1 MNWKSQFES
10 IGVYLPEKRLSTKE
24 IVSNIDLPA
33 IKKFEL
39 LTGIKERRVCS
50 PGEDSYT
57 LAFSAARDCLN
68 HSKYQAKDL
77 DLILCCS
84 ISKHIDESSYQ
95 YEPPLSIYIKDY
107 IGAKAAINFDITNAC
122 AGMLTG
128 VYIADSFIQRGAIRS
143 CMVVSGEY
151 ITSLKDHAVANSR
164 KIMSSELASL
174 TVGDAGAAVILE
186 RVTNGGEGLVAS
198 NFTTISKYN
207 HLCIGKQSRK
217 SPGFFMKTKAKKIH
231 QVSISS
237 SKAIVRAALKE
248 NNLSFDQIDYVIPHQ
263 TSRSSILSG
272 AKDYTVYFGTRP
284 GKIIINLRN
293 YGNTASTTHFLALYR
308 YLNEKR
314 FRQGDRI
321 MLLSF
326 ASGLVIGVVIFPMK
340 RMVKQYGNK
349 N

>member
-10 IGVYLPEKRLSTKE
+10 IGVYIPENRLNTKD
-24 IVSNIDLPA
+24 IVGNLDLPA

-57 LAFSAARDCLN
+57 LAVCAARDCLN

-77 DLILCCS
+77 DMILCCS
-84 ISKHIDESSYQ
+84 ISKHIGENSYQ
-95 YEPPLSIYIKDY
+95 YEPPLSIYIKDT
-107 IGAKAAINFDITNAC
+107 IGAEESINFDITNAC

-128 VYIADSFIQRGAIRS
+128 VYIADNFIQRGVIRS

-151 ITSLKDHAVANSR
+151 ITNLKDHASKNIRSA
-164 KIMSSELASL
+164 MSSELASL

-186 RVTNGGEGLVAS
+186 RVPNSGEGLDVS
-198 NFTTISKYN
+198 NFTTLSKYN
-207 HLCIGKQSRK
+207 QLCIGKQSRK
-217 SPGFFMKTKAKKIH
+217 FPGFFMKTKAKKIH
-231 QVSISS
+231 QVSISNS
-237 SKAIVRAALKE
+237 TLFVKQALEKS
-248 NNLSFDQIDYVIPHQ
+248 NLSFEQIDYFIPHQ
-263 TSRSSILSG
+263 TSRSSIFSG
-272 AKDYTVYFGTRP
+272 AKHYTKYFGTKP
-284 GKIIINLRN
+284 GKIIINLKN

-308 YLNEKR
+308 YLNEKL

-326 ASGLVIGVVIFPMK
+326 ASGLVIGIVIFPMNG
-340 RMVKQYGNK
+340 MVKRYGI
-349 N
+349 

>member
-10 IGVYLPEKRLSTKE
+10 IGVYIPEKRLSTKE
-24 IVSNIDLPA
+24 IVGNLDLPA

-57 LAFSAARDCLN
+57 LAVSAARDCLN

-77 DLILCCS
+77 DMILCCS
-84 ISKHIDESSYQ
+84 ISKHIGENSYQ
-95 YEPPLSIYIKDY
+95 YEPPLSIYIKDA
-107 IGAKAAINFDITNAC
+107 IGAKKTTNFDVTNAC

-128 VYIADSFIQRGAIRS
+128 VYIADNFIQRGAIRS

-151 ITSLKDHAVANSR
+151 ITNLKDHAVANIR
-164 KIMSSELASL
+164 KTMSSELASL

-186 RVTNGGEGLVAS
+186 RVPNGGEGLVAS
-198 NFTTISKYN
+198 NFTTLSKYN
-207 HLCIGKQSRK
+207 QLCIGKQSRK

-237 SKAIVRAALKE
+237 SKRIVGKALKE
-248 NNLSFDQIDYVIPHQ
+248 YNLSFDQIDYLIPHQ
-263 TSRSSILSG
+263 TSRSSIFSG
-272 AKDYTVYFGTRP
+272 AKDYAVYFGAKP
-284 GKIIINLRN
+284 GRIIINLKN

-308 YLNEKR
+308 YLDEQR
-314 FRQGDRI
+314 FKHGDRI

-326 ASGLVIGVVIFPMK
+326 ASGLVIGIVIFSMNE
-340 RMVKQYGNK
+340 MVKRYGN
-349 N
+349 